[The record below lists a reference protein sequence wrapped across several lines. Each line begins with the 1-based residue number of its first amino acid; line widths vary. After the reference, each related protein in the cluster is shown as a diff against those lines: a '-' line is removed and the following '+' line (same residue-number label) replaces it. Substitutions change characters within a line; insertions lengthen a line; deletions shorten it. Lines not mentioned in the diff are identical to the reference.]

1 MDPIYSREYDV
12 VADVVGS
19 IYIYISNAVSLTSL
33 IHNHFKLFL
42 FFSLSFLGREE
53 EIVISL
59 VFVIRFH
66 QILIFKFL

>member
-19 IYIYISNAVSLTSL
+19 IYIYISNAVSLASL